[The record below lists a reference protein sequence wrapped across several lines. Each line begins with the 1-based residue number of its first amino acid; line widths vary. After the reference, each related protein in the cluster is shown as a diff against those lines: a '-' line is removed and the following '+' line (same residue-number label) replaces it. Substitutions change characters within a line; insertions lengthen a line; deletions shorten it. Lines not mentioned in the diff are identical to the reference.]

1 MMTYLSQEIQR
12 IMSYNASMQGTA
24 AASTSV
30 TNNLSNINRA
40 QSQTESFD
48 LWCDKIIAKVIQ
60 NGIYLTKKCARNGNI
75 FIRRVLSDL
84 SIATIDQD
92 VDEIDD
98 WILSVMVTNDQI
110 DTDRLELSKNVLQ
123 PYMQAMGPD
132 ANISAVMHMMS
143 AKSRGELESIIVE
156 MQMEKDANAQH
167 MQQVNVTNQ
176 QQMQQ
181 LERDMIE
188 FKEAQKRITQ
198 AEDNEAKKEMAA
210 LNSMTIANAN
220 DINKDMEN
228 DFAVERAEDRIVKKD
243 KIDKDY
249 QIALKELELE
259 AQKINKGFYND
270 SRKLKIEDK
279 KVNVMAKKPKAK

>member
-1 MMTYLSQEIQR
+1 
-12 IMSYNASMQGTA
+12 
-24 AASTSV
+24 
-30 TNNLSNINRA
+30 
-40 QSQTESFD
+40 
-48 LWCDKIIAKVIQ
+48 
-60 NGIYLTKKCARNGNI
+60 
-75 FIRRVLSDL
+75 
-84 SIATIDQD
+84 
-92 VDEIDD
+92 
-98 WILSVMVTNDQI
+98 
-110 DTDRLELSKNVLQ
+110 
-123 PYMQAMGPD
+123 
-132 ANISAVMHMMS
+132 
-143 AKSRGELESIIVE
+143 
-156 MQMEKDANAQH
+156 MEKDANAQH